1 MNTEKAVARNYH
13 TIPMMSGK
21 VCIGFLGFLYHN
33 DFHQYSVD
41 ENLLLQLFAHM
52 LVNVKNRAAIEI
64 KLRDTNTN
72 LEHATA
78 QANEMAAKAERANK
92 SKSAFLANMSHEIRT
107 PLNAIVGFSQLLNRD
122 KQLTLSQKEYTT
134 SIIRAGE
141 HLLTLINDILELS
154 KVEAG
159 RVHLNPKNV
168 DLHRFLD
175 DIQMIFKERAE
186 SKQIQ
191 FICEVSDNLPR
202 YVLIDE
208 SKLRQIYVNLIGN
221 AIKFTEEGGIAVRTR
236 AILKDDNT
244 GVLTVEI
251 QDSGPGIPD
260 HELDRLFKHFEQTS
274 TGINAGSGTGLGLAL
289 SRELSIIMGGNIMV
303 KSEVGVGSIFTFS
316 VLFQPGNAMDIHSQI
331 TKRVIGINSD
341 NIYRIL
347 VVDDKEENLKVAV
360 DLLRLVGF
368 ETKEAINGVE
378 AIKLFETWNPHLILM
393 DMRMPVMDGYEAT
406 RQIKSTE
413 KGKKTPIVAL
423 TASAFEDERKKM
435 ESMGMQGYIRKPFR
449 ENDLFSPIGEILNI
463 EFIYDND
470 TSEVEDKYQDDFDLI
485 AGDISRLPADVV
497 KKMNEALAVAD
508 LDLLIELIEDLDNK
522 HAEIAQKLLNMAKN
536 YEYVRLQQLLT

>member
-1 MNTEKAVARNYH
+1 
-13 TIPMMSGK
+13 
-21 VCIGFLGFLYHN
+21 
-33 DFHQYSVD
+33 
-41 ENLLLQLFAHM
+41 
-52 LVNVKNRAAIEI
+52 
-64 KLRDTNTN
+64 
-72 LEHATA
+72 
-78 QANEMAAKAERANK
+78 
-92 SKSAFLANMSHEIRT
+92 
-107 PLNAIVGFSQLLNRD
+107 
-122 KQLTLSQKEYTT
+122 
-134 SIIRAGE
+134 
-141 HLLTLINDILELS
+141 
-154 KVEAG
+154 
-159 RVHLNPKNV
+159 
-168 DLHRFLD
+168 
-175 DIQMIFKERAE
+175 
-186 SKQIQ
+186 
-191 FICEVSDNLPR
+191 
-202 YVLIDE
+202 
-208 SKLRQIYVNLIGN
+208 
-221 AIKFTEEGGIAVRTR
+221 
-236 AILKDDNT
+236 
-244 GVLTVEI
+244 
-251 QDSGPGIPD
+251 
-260 HELDRLFKHFEQTS
+260 
-274 TGINAGSGTGLGLAL
+274 
-289 SRELSIIMGGNIMV
+289 MV

-368 ETKEAINGVE
+368 ETEEAINGVE